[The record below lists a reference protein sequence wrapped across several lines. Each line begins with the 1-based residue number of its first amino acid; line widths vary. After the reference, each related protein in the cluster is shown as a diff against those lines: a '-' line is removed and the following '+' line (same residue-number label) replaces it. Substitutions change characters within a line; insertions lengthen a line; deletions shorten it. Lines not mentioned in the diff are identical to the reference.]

1 MGQDNKFWEEWEKKY
16 GKATPTPKPIEPV
29 RYDPSQFSL
38 GPAGPTPTGVPATA
52 PTAAPTAPTA
62 PTAAPISPGWE
73 EWESKYGKTAT
84 APVATTQTTA
94 APQGQGGFMDWA
106 RQELAPE
113 VAKQL
118 YVIPGA
124 GIPIPDA
131 WDAVKKGMT
140 GLQDVANFFGQLH
153 RTETLRQDVQNS
165 YLRGTAS
172 GTQEAETEWRQE
184 AIPQVVEEWDYAVNN
199 WAAGGYGDITSV
211 EAFRGLQAG
220 LKEYRETAPWYEQML
235 NELAGPFTYSG
246 YPIMDALFGRILGSA
261 FKTLWKGRK
270 LPFKAK
276 QWLFKAGTEPNPDI
290 VITPNE
296 LAAREVIERPGHVA
310 TGEIDTAAQKVA
322 DLNVRSKPGDVKFGF
337 LDPETGEFRITL
349 LPEEAADDAANA
361 GFGVKIV
368 RDDEIFVSEYRA
380 RIKQGA
386 AEAGDVP
393 VTPVVPEDAAPRVR
407 VIPDDPEEVAFEI
420 RVVEEAIQD
429 LSARA
434 DISDINVD
442 RMKFLGNVRA
452 RSNRWRQLFFE
463 IDNNRENVLATT
475 MAKFFSNE
483 APSKGVQDIVDW
495 AQRRFPG
502 SFKETKPRRVS
513 TVKFDVLDE
522 LASEWNDGYNLG
534 VMRTAEGKV
543 DLEEVLSRIRLLWN
557 RVDGVAE
564 YERQLGLNQE
574 RLNALDNSPAGQA
587 LKERAEAAAK
597 RASAEELEAL
607 VEHPEDM
614 LRFLRDMVGQETR
627 ERPGF
632 LSDEFLTRFNDTVD
646 ELTVLA
652 SEADL
657 DDSIDVLL
665 GVKDVDP
672 ARLLEG
678 LDNIISGIGTTP
690 GGRLED
696 LPPEAAPIEAA
707 PAPEVGRTVQL
718 GERVIGR
725 SVTESTEQ
733 FPGGLLSK
741 TESTTHSWRS
751 MSEFEYNKIAN
762 GEKFG
767 RQWQGFSFDAQ
778 GNRIPGEI
786 DENAIAYWAD
796 SPGTAVPAPTER
808 RGTMYL
814 VEVEIPPRMW
824 QDEPHPITGERVSR
838 NLVPT
843 IEREGTVADV
853 RAVWKNMGEGW
864 EPHALPAGA
873 RAPAEAAPGPGAV
886 PGEGL
891 PLDEGIEGGALP
903 VEAARQEMIKE
914 ITVQLETDLRQL
926 PGMTARLDEFGEIF
940 DSRITA
946 AGGMERV
953 SAEEVQR
960 IADDL
965 IEQAKGPQE
974 AVRGPAGSTR
984 AAPASS
990 YTPPATDL
998 EELGMTAG
1006 EWAAQD
1012 TGADIWRMA
1021 DGSAPQTGKPVT
1033 ITTYSGSGRATREE
1047 VYARGVTG
1055 PILGDGF
1062 YGALSADAA
1071 SKYGP
1076 DVSQYELTLHNPL
1089 VITSSID
1096 LTKAIGRPMSAMG
1109 REWEASRGLIELQQA
1124 MIAGGH
1130 DGIIVNVPRSVD
1142 VNDAG
1147 ESVKRIRE
1155 LFGESQVFTLD
1166 PPRGGTQVRGPAG
1179 FSVLE
1184 PEGRTFTSTSRT
1196 FDPQG
1201 EAAAAPAPGTVPEP
1215 GITMAPRT
1223 AVQTGLEGF
1232 DVPGQQAEMIIGG
1245 TDVAKPQGLINPQE
1259 EAIRQEN
1266 IQLVNDGQM
1275 LMDDALPEVMAAN
1288 EGQHVDGPLRY
1299 DSTTAR
1305 QYNGTDLNRGDLV
1318 TDGASLYRVDRV
1330 SGYMLTLDE
1339 LHPSGDPLRIVRT
1352 VSRSVD
1358 PGDVDYYPDLYRH
1371 DPSKPVGGGG
1381 NTGWAADLGDG
1392 VGGEIPN
1399 KPRDMGPDDIDPQAP
1414 SVPPGVLGRLKGMFS
1429 SPGNDGG
1436 IYLADPHGIADH
1448 MDEVAEADELTQFL
1462 FKYIPVLRAM
1472 NPSVRKQDPVARLV
1486 TRLFQT
1492 QMEDDAF
1499 INVALSMAFDSHA
1512 NVLTGRM
1519 SLPIN
1524 WKTGQWEHGK
1534 WDVATQGPRPLWYD
1548 VFSMYKTKYAHL
1560 VSPAHARLITDYL
1573 FVIDDEVERI
1583 RELFGL
1589 PARRKRRPENTF
1601 FVPRKAVS
1609 WVDADERIVEF
1620 ERPSDPNMPR
1630 LDLTATEI
1638 WQRFNVNFQT
1648 DPRAVMELH
1657 IRQALREIRMKEFND
1672 VLEGMGAVVTY
1683 KDILAATNPQLI
1695 ALRGAKFGEW
1705 EAAKKAVKAA
1715 VRALNGEELQ
1725 TRIGKIMAD
1734 VTQELKI
1741 DGIFSEAQI
1750 ARRLE
1755 REGVRT
1761 SMAEN
1766 IADLKAAERAA
1777 RDEYFEAREMYRQA
1791 VEKIKKAEYIN
1802 LQGDGVH
1809 LFGGMLKEGKHPISA
1824 NQFKN
1829 KFSLSKDYKSVQ
1841 EVISAMVG
1849 GDEQASIMYK
1859 MLFEQPANVVRTAT
1873 STFDAVLPF
1882 THLLPLFGQNPAKW
1896 AQALAIHYVSFLAP
1910 GLQSKLV
1917 RWNLNDYWDLAVNGV
1932 AIGDPEVFAM
1942 MTPGKGINIDLVF
1955 KKWQQGHPAMG
1966 STEEKAYEF
1975 FRQWQRLA
1983 RGTMQQTV
1991 GRAQSAYQG
2000 ALGYGRVLLKQAVEE
2015 SWDGSSPEMYSYIR
2029 NMTGALDARRLG
2041 VTANQ
2046 RAVESM
2052 WLAFSP
2058 RLLRSTVAVTHN
2070 ALTAVYKIP
2079 AGTVGRNVPVGD
2091 VPVVGGAAARALGT
2105 GANAQQRNALIALSR
2120 LAAGITSIYIATGYA
2135 MGKDWEKDI
2144 KPGLNPLNG
2153 RQFLSYFTN
2162 GDWYGVG
2169 GQFRALMQLTWR
2181 LYGAISGKTG
2191 EWQDLKSINLDK
2203 NPFFYFYQ
2211 TRGAMGMQWAGALIE
2226 GFSKPILGVQADVLP
2241 FDDIDGPS
2249 GLWDWGKTAY
2259 WPFSAQQYLESGTWG
2274 SVAWSATVGRV
2285 TPNPRDK
2292 AVAYITAGTPMEQNK
2307 WSDADPWLRA
2317 FANEHVMTGTSF
2329 EDVEMQRRYSLIQLP
2344 TSELEYDD
2352 WDDIDGDAGA
2362 LRKWLSQDIEFEPPD
2377 VNDPDPNK
2385 SALAQYY
2392 KLFNSPN
2399 YVQKGTPRGDIVL
2412 PDTPQTGATW
2422 LSNQQAVLASEWT
2435 PEQYQHVLANTNLR
2449 PVPWFV
2455 VMQFPT
2461 SKKAQMIVASQSA
2474 REKILIDAGH
2484 PELALIH
2491 HNIFYMTPLGQS
2503 LGPEMDKYLADMP
2516 PKIGFEKAEE
2526 MTGYLAG
2533 TRDIVEQRNLA
2544 PDRAPVGAP

>member
-1 MGQDNKFWEEWEKKY
+1 M
-16 GKATPTPKPIEPV
+16 
-29 RYDPSQFSL
+29 
-38 GPAGPTPTGVPATA
+38 
-52 PTAAPTAPTA
+52 
-62 PTAAPISPGWE
+62 
-73 EWESKYGKTAT
+73 
-84 APVATTQTTA
+84 
-94 APQGQGGFMDWA
+94 
-106 RQELAPE
+106 
-113 VAKQL
+113 
-118 YVIPGA
+118 
-124 GIPIPDA
+124 
-131 WDAVKKGMT
+131 
-140 GLQDVANFFGQLH
+140 
-153 RTETLRQDVQNS
+153 
-165 YLRGTAS
+165 
-172 GTQEAETEWRQE
+172 
-184 AIPQVVEEWDYAVNN
+184 
-199 WAAGGYGDITSV
+199 
-211 EAFRGLQAG
+211 
-220 LKEYRETAPWYEQML
+220 
-235 NELAGPFTYSG
+235 
-246 YPIMDALFGRILGSA
+246 
-261 FKTLWKGRK
+261 
-270 LPFKAK
+270 
-276 QWLFKAGTEPNPDI
+276 
-290 VITPNE
+290 
-296 LAAREVIERPGHVA
+296 
-310 TGEIDTAAQKVA
+310 
-322 DLNVRSKPGDVKFGF
+322 NVRAKPGDVKFAF
-337 LDPETGEFRITL
+337 IDPETGEFTITL

-361 GFGVKIV
+361 GLGVKIV

-386 AEAGDVP
+386 AEAADAP
-393 VTPVVPEDAAPRVR
+393 VSSASVVPEDAPPSARA
-407 VIPDDPEEVAFEI
+407 ISENPDDVASEMQ
-420 RVVEEAIQD
+420 VVEEAIQD
-429 LSARA
+429 LTALA
-434 DISDINVD
+434 DISDVPVGT
-442 RMKFLGNVRA
+442 RKFLGNTWA
-452 RSNRWRQLFFE
+452 KSNRWRQLFFE
-463 IDNNRENVLATT
+463 IDNNRENVYATT
-475 MAKFFSNE
+475 IAKFFSGS
-483 APSKGVQDIVDW
+483 PKKRVQDIVTW
-495 AQRRFPG
+495 AQNRFPG
-502 SFKETKPRRVS
+502 SFRGATPRRLS

-522 LASEWNDGYNLG
+522 LASEWNDALGLG
-534 VMRTAEGKV
+534 VMRSAEGKV
-543 DLEEVLSRIRLLWN
+543 DLEEVLSRIRALWS
-557 RVDGVAE
+557 RVDSVAE
-564 YERQLGLNQE
+564 YERRLGLEQE

-587 LKERAEAAAK
+587 LKERAEAAAG
-597 RASAEELEAL
+597 RVSPEELAAL
-607 VEHPEDM
+607 VEHPEDL
-614 LRFLRDMVGQETR
+614 LRYLRDMVAQETR
-627 ERPGF
+627 IRPGF
-632 LSDEFLTRFNDTVD
+632 LSDEFLARFNDTVD
-646 ELTVLA
+646 DMTVLA
-652 SEADL
+652 NEADL
-657 DDSIDVLL
+657 DDSINVLL
-665 GVKDVDP
+665 GVKDLDP

-678 LDNIISGIGTTP
+678 LDNIIAGIGTTS
-690 GGRLED
+690 GVRLED
-696 LPPEAAPIEAA
+696 LPAEAVAEDIFTTGKLTRDGGLRVFNTTDPEAELRALEEGDRLGGVIAFDVWDEAGAFPVARIKLRREPVGRPTYYMEMAGLDVEGRQLPFDDASMANFFSRRNIHEVLEVIMDATGAEELVGVRVKTGKEQSITRQRVGQVLQRGEAAPIEAVPTEA
-707 PAPEVGRTVQL
+707 VPVPGAVVGEEAVDAARRYVQDPPS
-718 GERVIGR
+718 
-725 SVTESTEQ
+725 SVAAEGVT
-733 FPGGLLSK
+733 P
-741 TESTTHSWRS
+741 
-751 MSEFEYNKIAN
+751 
-762 GEKFG
+762 
-767 RQWQGFSFDAQ
+767 
-778 GNRIPGEI
+778 
-786 DENAIAYWAD
+786 WAD
-796 SPGTAVPAPTER
+796 DATQRRFPKHPPGPS
-808 RGTMYL
+808 
-814 VEVEIPPRMW
+814 VE
-824 QDEPHPITGERVSR
+824 
-838 NLVPT
+838 
-843 IEREGTVADV
+843 ADV
-853 RAVWKNMGEGW
+853 FHGTTR
-864 EPHALPAGA
+864 PAGA
-873 RAPAEAAPGPGAV
+873 LEGLPAIDEASEFAFGGMHFGTEQAAKERLGLPRFQGPGAPPQRIV
-886 PGEGL
+886 PVKIRLEKPYGSIDN
-891 PLDEGIEGGALP
+891 PVDENQLWHLINVRVQFAEDLAAGIPSAQARRHPSGIEQLRAEGFDGVVYRNISEDPNSLSYLVFDPQKSVVPTGAASVVDPTVP
-903 VEAARQEMIKE
+903 V
-914 ITVQLETDLRQL
+914 
-926 PGMTARLDEFGEIF
+926 
-940 DSRITA
+940 
-946 AGGMERV
+946 
-953 SAEEVQR
+953 
-960 IADDL
+960 
-965 IEQAKGPQE
+965 
-974 AVRGPAGSTR
+974 R

-990 YTPPATDL
+990 YTPTAKDL
-998 EELGMTAG
+998 EELGMSAS

-1021 DGSAPQTGKPVT
+1021 DGSAPETGKPVT
-1033 ITTYSGSGRATREE
+1033 ITTYSGSGRAAREE
-1047 VYARGVTG
+1047 VYAPGVTG

-1062 YGALSADAA
+1062 YGALSEDAA
-1071 SKYGP
+1071 SKFGP
-1076 DVSQYELTLHNPL
+1076 NVSQYELTLHNPL

-1096 LTKAIGRPMSAMG
+1096 LTKAIGRPVSAMG
-1109 REWEASRGLIELQQA
+1109 REWEASRGLMELQQA

-1166 PPRGGTQVRGPAG
+1166 PPRGGTQVRG
-1179 FSVLE
+1179 
-1184 PEGRTFTSTSRT
+1184 
-1196 FDPQG
+1196 
-1201 EAAAAPAPGTVPEP
+1201 AAAVPTEAAPAPAPQP

-1232 DVPGQQAEMIIGG
+1232 DVPAQQAEMIIGG

-1266 IQLVNDGQM
+1266 IELVNRGQM

-1318 TDGASLYRVDRV
+1318 TDGASLYRVERV

-1339 LHPSGDPLRIVRT
+1339 LHPSGDPLRVVRT
-1352 VSRSVD
+1352 VSVSVD
-1358 PGDVDYYPDLYRH
+1358 PGDVDFYVDIYRH

-1381 NTGWAADLGDG
+1381 SSGWAADLGDG

-1399 KPRDMGPDDIDPQAP
+1399 QPRDMGPDGIDPQAP
-1414 SVPPGVLGRLKGMFS
+1414 SVPPGILGRLKGMFS

-1492 QMEDDAF
+1492 QMEDDAY
-1499 INVALSMAFDSHA
+1499 INVALSMAFDAHA

-1524 WKTGQWEHGK
+1524 WKTGQWTHNSHL
-1534 WDVATQGPRPLWYD
+1534 WDTAKDGPLPLWYD

-1560 VSPAHARLITDYL
+1560 VSPDHARLITDYL

-1589 PARRKRRPENTF
+1589 PARQKRRPENVF
-1601 FVPRKAVS
+1601 YVPRKGAT
-1609 WVDADERIVEF
+1609 WVDADGRVTEF

-1638 WQRFNVNFQT
+1638 WQRFNVNFLT

-1672 VLEGMGAVVTY
+1672 ELERMGAVVTY
-1683 KDILAATNPQLI
+1683 KDILAVTNPQLI

-1705 EAAKKAVKAA
+1705 EAAKKAVRAA

-1755 REGVRT
+1755 REGVRA

-1766 IADLKAAERAA
+1766 IANLKAAERAA
-1777 RDEYFEAREMYRQA
+1777 RNEYFEAREMYRQA
-1791 VEKIKKAEYIN
+1791 VEKIQKAEYVN

-1849 GDEQASIMYK
+1849 GDEQAAIMYK

-1955 KKWQQGHPAMG
+1955 KKWQQGRPAMG
-1966 STEEKAYEF
+1966 STEEKAYEW
-1975 FRQWQRLA
+1975 FRQVQRLT
-1983 RGTMQQTV
+1983 RGGMQQTL

-2000 ALGYGRVLLKQAVEE
+2000 ALGYGRVLLKQAVED

-2058 RLLRSTVAVTHN
+2058 RLLRSTVAATHN

-2079 AGTVGRNVPVGD
+2079 AGAVGRNVPVED

-2105 GANAQQRNALIALSR
+2105 GATAQQRNALIALSR
-2120 LAAGITSIYIATGYA
+2120 LAAGITSIYIATGFA

-2153 RQFLSYFTN
+2153 RQFLSYFMN

-2169 GQFRALMQLTWR
+2169 GQFRALMQLTWS
-2181 LYGAISGKTG
+2181 LYGSLSGKTG

-2226 GFSKPILGVQADVLP
+2226 GISKPMLGVQVDILP

-2274 SVAWSATVGRV
+2274 SVLWSATVGRV
-2285 TPNPRDK
+2285 TANPRDK

-2307 WSDADPWLRA
+2307 WSDADPWLKA

-2329 EDVEMQRRYSLIQLP
+2329 EDVEMQRRYKLIQLP
-2344 TSELEYDD
+2344 RSGLEYGD
-2352 WDDIDGDAGA
+2352 WHNIDRDAGA

-2399 YVQKGTPRGDIVL
+2399 YIQKTPRGDIVL
-2412 PDTPQTGATW
+2412 PDTPQTGTTW

-2435 PEQYQHVLANTNLR
+2435 PEQYQFVLANTNLR

-2455 VMQFPT
+2455 IAQFPT
-2461 SKKAQMIVASQSA
+2461 SKKAQMTVASQSA

-2491 HNIFYMTPLGQS
+2491 HNIFYMTPFGQS

-2526 MTGYLAG
+2526 MTGYLTG
-2533 TRDIVEQRNLA
+2533 IRDIVEQRNLA
-2544 PDRAPVGAP
+2544 PDLAPVGAR